1 MKMPTLIRL
10 VVAALLGVVVATL
23 VSCGSSGTGLIP
35 SASAGPLQSDF
46 EAVARAAAAGNG
58 SCAATES
65 ALGKTEQD
73 FLALPAS
80 IDAGL
85 HKRLQEGISN
95 LRKRALAMCI
105 QPMPTATS
113 TAETQTDTTTT
124 TTSTETT
131 PTTSTTTTPETPTD
145 TTPPN
150 SGGGTEAPGEG
161 AEEGPGK
168 GKEKEKKKDHG
179 EEEGEEGLGEAGSG
193 GASAG
198 GSQ

>member
-1 MKMPTLIRL
+1 MKIPILIRL
-10 VVAALLGVVVATL
+10 VVAALLGVAVAAL

-35 SASAGPLQSDF
+35 SASAGPLQGDF
-46 EAVARAAAAGNG
+46 EAVARAAASGNG
-58 SCAATES
+58 SCAATET

-80 IDAGL
+80 VDSGL
-85 HKRLQEGISN
+85 RRRLQEGISN

-105 QPMPTATS
+105 QPTPTATS
-113 TAETQTDTTTT
+113 TVETQTDTTTT

-131 PTTSTTTTPETPTD
+131 PPTTTTTAPPETPAP

-150 SGGGTEAPGEG
+150 SGGGTEAPGEQ
-161 AEEGPGK
+161 AEENPGK
-168 GKEKEKKKDHG
+168 GKGKGKDKR
-179 EEEGEEGLGEAGSG
+179 EEEGESLGGAGAG
-193 GASAG
+193 GASAE